1 MRTELLRMKEE
12 DAVEG
17 RGGAELGRSAA
28 QFTELNSASPASRGV
43 PGSSG
48 ENGARGSGRAADADA
63 SLGGCRGPQRRARE
77 HTLKAAP
84 WAAAGG

>member
-1 MRTELLRMKEE
+1 MLPRMKEE
-12 DAVEG
+12 DEVAG

-48 ENGARGSGRAADADA
+48 ENAARGSSRAVGADA
-63 SLGGCRGPQRRARE
+63 SLGAEGRRVRVRV
-77 HTLKAAP
+77 K
-84 WAAAGG
+84 G